1 MGSRRKSYTPA
12 YRRDAARLVI
22 DSQRSIAEVAREIG
36 PYPRIV
42 DTGCDYAAVG
52 SVAARRAS

>member
-1 MGSRRKSYTPA
+1 MTA
-12 YRRDAARLVI
+12 YAPLLART
-22 DSQRSIAEVAREIG
+22 RTIG
-36 PYPRIV
+36 PYPRML